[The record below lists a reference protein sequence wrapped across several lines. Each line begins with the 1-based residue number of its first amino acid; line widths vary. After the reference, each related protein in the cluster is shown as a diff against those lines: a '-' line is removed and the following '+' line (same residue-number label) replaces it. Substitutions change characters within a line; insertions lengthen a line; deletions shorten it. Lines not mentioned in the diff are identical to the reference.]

1 MLHNILTVFAKE
13 LREVLRDRKTLIFMC
28 VLPVALIPLLA
39 SVSVKFVTEA
49 NEKARTETL
58 EYAVY
63 HQERMPELLHG
74 FDDVTGFARVDGIAQ
89 TEIAA
94 AIEDERIDFALVIPE
109 PPEVGAAHIEL
120 HYNTASQ
127 TSKIDDRVEEI
138 VDAYAKKVQT
148 DALTQLGLTTA
159 EAREGILTP
168 VVVDTHSTADMREV
182 IGEAAGGLL
191 PYLFIIFCF
200 LGCLYPAI
208 DLAAGEKERGTL
220 ETLLLAPVPRVQLVI
235 GKFLVVFVA
244 GVTAAVLAIVGMG
257 AWLLS
262 EGQELRGALGEVVNS
277 VSTLDLVL
285 IGAMLIPTA
294 AIFAAMLLSI
304 SIYAKSF
311 KEAQSYT
318 APLNMIVI
326 LPVALAMMPG
336 VELDGTWAMVPLTN
350 TSLAIKELIK
360 GTMDYTLLVLILAS
374 TTILA
379 GLLLGF
385 CTWWFRREDVLFR
398 N

>member
-1 MLHNILTVFAKE
+1 MLHNIWTVFGKE

-39 SVSVKFVTEA
+39 SVSTKFVSEA

-58 EYAVY
+58 EYAVF
-63 HQERMPELLHG
+63 HGDRMPELVHG
-74 FDDVTGFARVDGIAQ
+74 FDDVTGFARVDGVDQ
-89 TEIAA
+89 TQIAA
-94 AIEDERIDFALVIPE
+94 AIEDERIDFALVLPD
-109 PPEVGAAHIEL
+109 PPAEGSAHVEL

-127 TSKIDDRVEEI
+127 TSKIDDRVQEI
-138 VDAYAKKVQT
+138 VDAHTKSVQT
-148 DALTQLGLTTA
+148 KALDGLGLRTP
-159 EAREGILTP
+159 EAREGVLTP
-168 VVVDTHSTADMREV
+168 VVVDIKSTADMREV
-182 IGEAAGGLL
+182 IGEAAGGIL

-244 GVTAAVLAIVGMG
+244 GVTSAILAIVGMG

-262 EGQELRGALGEVVNS
+262 EGQELRGAVGEVVKS
-277 VSTLDLVL
+277 ISSLDLVL
-285 IGAMLIPTA
+285 IGAMLVPTA
-294 AIFAAMLLSI
+294 AIFAALLLSI

-326 LPVALAMMPG
+326 LPVALAMLPG
-336 VELDGTWAMVPLTN
+336 VELDGVWAMVPLTN

-360 GTMDYTLLVLILAS
+360 GTMDYTLLIAILAS
-374 TTILA
+374 TTMLA
-379 GLLLGF
+379 GLLLAF
-385 CTWWFRREDVLFR
+385 CTWWFRREEVLFR